1 MRTHWWQSI
10 RWKLALGSI
19 LMTLLATLLLA
30 VIVIVSVL
38 YYYNADQRANLT
50 TLAVNNAQR
59 IGAAYEQD
67 GGRLPLAANSTLNP
81 FVKHLQGEDY
91 LVIVLNRHN
100 QPVYPNI
107 GVGRATFA
115 AFVPTALA
123 ATDPGMRRVDYNG
136 VHDAV
141 LQGQR
146 GTPTVGQIGAGG
158 TLATPRP
165 FVVEPIFA
173 GGQSDAPVVGVLF
186 MTLRSAVENTV
197 PPFAATVIRSVL
209 VTSLFVA
216 LVAML
221 AAFLFASTIT
231 RPLVKLT
238 KAARGVASGNY
249 AERVNTGAR
258 GELGDLASAFNEM
271 ASRLEQDVDELRR
284 QEIWRRELLMN
295 ITHDLATPLTAI
307 AGLGESLVDGVNSSR
322 EDYEDTGRIIVR
334 ETLRLR
340 RLVRD
345 LHMMS
350 KMEAGALH
358 PQRAPLRLAVLV
370 DEVLAVLT
378 PEFERADIEPCNRV
392 PYDLPLIQADPDM
405 LSRVFSNI
413 CGNALRHTPAG
424 GCVTVDAALYGNM
437 IVIAVTDT
445 GKGIA
450 TAALPRV
457 FDRFYRAD
465 AARQVDTG
473 GSGLG
478 LAIVRA
484 IIAAHGGQIRAEN
497 VPSAGARILFTLPLL

>member
-10 RWKLALGSI
+10 RWKLALGSM
-19 LMTLLATLLLA
+19 LMALLATLLLA

-38 YYYNADQRANLT
+38 NYYNADQRANLT
-50 TLAVNNAQR
+50 TLAGSNAQR
-59 IGAAYEQD
+59 IGVAYEQD
-67 GGRLPLAANSTLNP
+67 GARLPLAANTTLNP
-81 FVKHLQGEDY
+81 FVTHLQGEDY
-91 LVIVLNRHN
+91 LVIVLNHRS
-100 QPVYPNI
+100 QLVYPNI
-107 GVGRATFA
+107 GVGRATF
-115 AFVPTALA
+115 VTTALA
-123 ATDPGMRRVDYNG
+123 ATDPGIRRVDYLG
-136 VHDAV
+136 VRNAV
-141 LQGQR
+141 AQGQR
-146 GTPTVGQIGAGG
+146 GTLTVGQIGAGG

-173 GGQSDAPVVGVLF
+173 GGQNDAPVVGVLF

-216 LVAML
+216 L
-221 AAFLFASTIT
+221 AAILFAILFASTIT
-231 RPLVKLT
+231 RPLAKLT
-238 KAARGVASGNY
+238 EAARGVASGNY
-249 AERVNTGAR
+249 AKRVNTGAQ
-258 GELGDLASAFNEM
+258 GELGDLANAFNEM

-322 EDYEDTGRIIVR
+322 EDYEATGRIIVR

-358 PQRAPLRLAVLV
+358 PQRVPLRLPVLV

-378 PEFERADIEPCNRV
+378 PEFERADVEPCNRV
-392 PYDLPLIQADPDM
+392 PYNLPLIQADPDM
-405 LSRVFSNI
+405 LSRVFSNL
-413 CGNALRHTPAG
+413 CDNALRHTPAG
-424 GCVTVDAALYGNM
+424 GSVTVDAAPYGNVL
-437 IVIAVTDT
+437 VIAVTDT

-465 AARQVDTG
+465 TARQADTG

-497 VPSAGARILFTLPLL
+497 APGAGARILFTLPLL

>member
-1 MRTHWWQSI
+1 MRIHWWQSI
-10 RWKLALGSI
+10 RWKLALGSM
-19 LMTLLATLLLA
+19 LLALLATLLLA

-50 TLAVNNAQR
+50 TLAINNAQR
-59 IGAAYEQD
+59 IGATYEQD
-67 GGRLPLAANSTLNP
+67 GARLPLAAATTLNP
-81 FVKHLQGEDY
+81 FVRHLQGEDY
-91 LVIVLNRHN
+91 LVIVLNHHGHF
-100 QPVYPNI
+100 VYPNI
-107 GVGRATFA
+107 GVGPGAP
-115 AFVPTALA
+115 FVTTALA
-123 ATDPGMRRVDYNG
+123 ATDPGIRQVDYSG
-136 VHDAV
+136 VRDAV
-141 LQGQR
+141 VQGQQ
-146 GTPTVGQIGAGG
+146 GNPTAGQIGAGG

-173 GGQSDAPVVGVLF
+173 GGQSGSPAVGVLF

-216 LVAML
+216 LAAVL
-221 AAFLFASTIT
+221 AAILFASTIT
-231 RPLVKLT
+231 RPLAKLT
-238 KAARGVASGNY
+238 KAARGVAAGNY
-249 AERVNTGAR
+249 AERVNTGAQ
-258 GELGDLASAFNEM
+258 GELGELAGAFNEM
-271 ASRLEQDVDELRR
+271 ASRLEQDVDELHR

-322 EDYEDTGRIIVR
+322 EDYEATGHIIVR

-358 PQRAPLRLAVLV
+358 PQRVPLRLPVLV

-378 PEFERADIEPCNRV
+378 PEFERADVEPCNRV

-405 LSRVFSNI
+405 LSRVFSNL
-413 CGNALRHTPAG
+413 CDNALRHTPAG
-424 GCVTVDAALYGNM
+424 GAVTVDAAPYGNVL
-437 IVIAVTDT
+437 VIAVTDT

-465 AARQVDTG
+465 TARQADTG

-497 VPSAGARILFTLPLL
+497 VPGAGARILFTLPLL